1 MAISRRSVLGAGALG
16 ALGLALPNLG
26 VGQSDGVA
34 RRAKNV
40 IFCVTDGMSL
50 GTFSMVDQLSR
61 LLHGRPS
68 YWAELLNQEYV
79 VNGFQET
86 RSLNSVV
93 TDSAAAAS
101 TWGCGRRIWN
111 GALNEYPDGTKLRTL
126 TQLLGEAKV
135 RTGLVTTATITHAT
149 PAGFCVNAPTRD
161 DQPFIATQY
170 LTSGV
175 DVLMGGG
182 TQYFDAAKRTDKRD
196 LFSDFAKAGYT
207 VAKTREEMMAADGSR
222 ILGIF
227 SNSHLPYWVDH
238 MNSSVLLRSTPT
250 LADMSRKAIDML
262 KGSDRGFLLQIE
274 GAKIDHAAHGN
285 DLAGLIY
292 DQIAFEA
299 AVKVAIDF
307 AIEDG
312 ETLVV
317 ITTDHGNASPTL
329 NGAGAGYGDSEAGLA
344 RVAKM
349 KSSYDRLFA
358 ELGTEPKATKIRET
372 IEAHLGIAIKPE
384 EAELL
389 AGKSPFASSIFYGGR
404 NATLSVILGNY
415 TKVTWTSGNHT
426 SDHVLCTAFGP
437 GKEAFHGLT
446 PNVASFDSILAH
458 YDIRHE
464 NPRMTY
470 EEARKIRDAKKV
482 KDDDGGL
489 VAHWHADACDCD

>member
-16 ALGLALPNLG
+16 ALGLALPNLSL
-26 VGQSDGVA
+26 GQSDGEK

-40 IFCVTDGMSL
+40 IFCVSDGMSL
-50 GTFSMVDQLSR
+50 GTLSMVDQLSR

-101 TWGCGRRIWN
+101 TWGSGRRIWS
-111 GALNEYPDGTKLRTL
+111 GALNEFPDGTKLRTL

-161 DQPFIATQY
+161 NQPFIATQY
-170 LTSGV
+170 LASGV

-182 TQYFDAAKRTDKRD
+182 TQYFDASKRTDKRD
-196 LFSDFAKAGYT
+196 LFSDFAKAGYA
-207 VAKTREEMMAADGSR
+207 VAKSREEMLAIEGSKA
-222 ILGIF
+222 LGIY

-238 MNSSVLLRSTPT
+238 MNSPELMRSTPT
-250 LADMSRKAIDML
+250 LAEMSRKAIDML
-262 KGSDRGFLLQIE
+262 KGSDQGFLLQIE

-349 KSSYDRLFA
+349 KSSYDRLFT
-358 ELGTEPKATKIRET
+358 ELGTEPKAAKIRES

-446 PNVASFDSILAH
+446 PNVASFANILAH

-464 NPRMTY
+464 NPKMTY
-470 EEARKIRDAKKV
+470 EEAKKIRDAKNV
-482 KDDDGGL
+482 KDGDGGL
-489 VAHWHADACDCD
+489 AAHLHADVCDCD